1 MLDICTIHDYPIK
14 YYREF
19 QTISIEGSI
28 FLINS
33 QSPPQNFFHFYGP
46 EKLFTGLISYQQ
58 YYSTVNKFQTQSG
71 FHKMKTMGFTAMCLN
86 SLKDIFTLVLPI
98 TLFKSTNI
106 LPSIFSTYYYV
117 TFFQQSF

>member
-33 QSPPQNFFHFYGP
+33 QSPPEFFSFLRAWKIVYWIDF
-46 EKLFTGLISYQQ
+46 LSAILQ
-58 YYSTVNKFQTQSG
+58 Y
-71 FHKMKTMGFTAMCLN
+71 CE
-86 SLKDIFTLVLPI
+86 
-98 TLFKSTNI
+98 
-106 LPSIFSTYYYV
+106 
-117 TFFQQSF
+117 